1 MARQMSRRP
10 LQWRVHGLLTASPF
24 SPARPISCPVS
35 ITTPAL
41 RSARPSQSFSSF
53 YDKFHVAGE
62 ADPEKQAFLLW
73 LTRYYS
79 EQLERTLGVL
89 GIEVPEY
96 M

>member
-1 MARQMSRRP
+1 MTGVQTCA
-10 LQWRVHGLLTASPF
+10 L
-24 SPARPISCPVS
+24 PIFQL
-35 ITTPAL
+35 A
-41 RSARPSQSFSSF
+41 QSFSSF